1 MCCRSIG
8 PIVLLMLLFS
18 CSLSDDSPAISVFS
32 SSFDF
37 SQSQDDWIGD
47 FTGLPSKDF
56 DSTFY
61 ELKFAYTD
69 LPANLGGRKS
79 IMMSGNN
86 HNEGLF
92 MFMKRKISGLI
103 PNTPYNL
110 VFEVELASN
119 TREGSVGVGGLTG
132 SIYLKAGASDIE
144 PVKVVQSNQFVLN
157 VDKGSRNN
165 SGSNA
170 ITLGDIVIPSSSSP
184 DYVLI
189 TRSNASSSSGQPF
202 IAHTN
207 GDGEL
212 WLFIGTDS
220 EFEGTTTV
228 FYTKVNIVFST
239 AD

>member
-8 PIVLLMLLFS
+8 SIALLMFVFG
-18 CSLSDDSPAISVFS
+18 CSLSDDSPAISVFT

-47 FTGLPSKDF
+47 FTGLPSNDF
-56 DSTFY
+56 DSTLY
-61 ELKFAYTD
+61 ELKFEYTD
-69 LPANLGGRKS
+69 LPSSLGARKS

-86 HNEGLF
+86 HSHDLF

-103 PNTPYNL
+103 PNTAYNL

-119 TREGSVGVGGLTG
+119 TREGSVGAGGSPG

-144 PVKVVQSNQFVLN
+144 PIKVIYYNQFVLN
-157 VDKGSRNN
+157 IDKGLQNK

-170 ITLGDIVIPSSSSP
+170 ITLGDISIPSSAP

-207 GDGEL
+207 SDGEL

-220 EFEGTTTV
+220 GFEGTTTV